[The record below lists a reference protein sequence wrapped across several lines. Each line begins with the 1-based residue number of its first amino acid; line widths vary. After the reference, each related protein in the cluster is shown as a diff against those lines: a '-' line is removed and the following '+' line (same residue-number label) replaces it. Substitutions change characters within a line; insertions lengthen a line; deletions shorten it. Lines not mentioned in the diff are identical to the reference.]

1 MACDQ
6 LDTPQEAVPVAN
18 KRLSERERMFNDQK
32 AQDRFE
38 YLVRTRNKVW
48 AIIKLK

>member
-6 LDTPQEAVPVAN
+6 LDTPQEAVPVAIKN
-18 KRLSERERMFNDQK
+18 LSGQEKVFKDQK

-48 AIIKLK
+48 AIVKFK